1 MDSDRSTSQQKL
13 VFKDGKLSISAS
25 PSMPESPAAPPPKA
39 MVGKRLRQE
48 ELARLRAPRGIW
60 EHYLWRTNIDQRSSD
75 FS

>member
-1 MDSDRSTSQQKL
+1 MSAIMDSYRSKSQQKL

-48 ELARLRAPRGIW
+48 ELARLRAEFGSII
-60 EHYLWRTNIDQRSSD
+60 YGGQI
-75 FS
+75 